1 MFQVPPRSLNYG
13 YNCFIFTASWVE
25 DTPSTKTTHCVKIEP
40 SDLTLAIIKK
50 NPERKLSPNTAE
62 PKKWDTNFTLSF
74 NVSDPDLIPVPGVVH
89 DVNADVRVSFYFPF
103 WRQIM
108 YVTSIQPSCEILSC
122 IQFSWQWFVATLKF
136 NYIKDNREEKQKKSF
151 YNQPEICL
159 GAFCF

>member
-1 MFQVPPRSLNYG
+1 MNCSCTITFINGIVLIHGIVLDSRVDSNMFQVPPRSLNYG

-103 WRQIM
+103 
-108 YVTSIQPSCEILSC
+108 
-122 IQFSWQWFVATLKF
+122 
-136 NYIKDNREEKQKKSF
+136 
-151 YNQPEICL
+151 
-159 GAFCF
+159 